1 MNKFFVIVLLYLI
14 PSFIFG
20 QIENNEMVD
29 QEVDGHFF
37 SEKHNKEIAS
47 VKRPDKSLQ
56 EHFDEAYQAFNSD
69 RNVRV
74 GKGIKLHPPLPTIY
88 KEGEMSGLK
97 LENDVLT
104 PAEFEKI
111 NYFEAQSWVA
121 KKDGKFG
128 ALNYGGEVAIPFVY
142 SNLFQFKE
150 GQISD
155 YQVRHHNP
163 KEKKEVLSLVISR
176 YVAQDAATQKFGI
189 IDGFNRLVLPFEY
202 DKIEINHGYKYL
214 TVEKNG
220 KVGILDFKIKPIVP
234 MEYEQVKK
242 SNRIFWAVT
251 QNGKTG
257 LLQDEKIIVP
267 LEYKFINP
275 HILPC
280 QKNKTVPTFFIA
292 SKGGKAIG
300 LLNQEGLSV
309 LPFEYQNIRPMLPIR
324 GFSKPGNDCSYLFA
338 VLKNEEW
345 KVFDKDGKELVSS
358 GKHMM
363 REFLPLK
370 NGKTIFFEFAT
381 DQQILIDPNGKVL
394 EFKKHMLISTGYEFR
409 DHKKNLEQKHQGKI
423 LLAMIFDQ
431 PNRKYTHYILDDGSI
446 LEME

>member
-1 MNKFFVIVLLYLI
+1 MNKFFIVTFLFFAPI
-14 PSFIFG
+14 FIFC
-20 QIENNEMVD
+20 QIEDAEVVD
-29 QEVDGHFF
+29 QDVGGLFPI
-37 SEKHNKEIAS
+37 EKNNTKIAS
-47 VKRPDKSLQ
+47 TKRPDKSLQ
-56 EHFDEAYQAFNSD
+56 EYFNEAYQVFNAD

-88 KEGEMSGLK
+88 KEGELSGLK

-111 NYFEAQSWVA
+111 NYFEAQRWVA
-121 KKDGKFG
+121 KKDGKSG
-128 ALNYGGEVAIPFVY
+128 ALNFGGEIAIPFVY
-142 SNLFQFKE
+142 ANLSLFKE
-150 GQISD
+150 GKISD
-155 YQVRHHNP
+155 YHARHHNA

-202 DKIEINHGYKYL
+202 DKIEINHGYKHL
-214 TVEKNG
+214 TVEKDG
-220 KVGILDFKIKPIVP
+220 KVGILNFKIKTIVP

-257 LLQDEKIIVP
+257 LLQDGKIIMP
-267 LEYKFINP
+267 LEYKYINP

-280 QKNKTVPTFFIA
+280 QKDKTTPTFFIA
-292 SKGGKAIG
+292 SKGDNSIG
-300 LLNQEGLSV
+300 LLDQKSLPVLS
-309 LPFEYQNIRPMLPIR
+309 FEYQNIRPMLPIR
-324 GFSKPGNDCSYLFA
+324 GFTKPGDDCSYLFA

-345 KVFDKDGKELVSS
+345 KVFDKEGKELVSS

-381 DQQILIDPNGKVL
+381 DQQILIDSNGKTL

-409 DHKKNLEQKHQGKI
+409 DHKKNLEQKHQGKK

-431 PNRKYTHYILDDGSI
+431 TNRKYTHYILDDGSI